1 MAKAKKVVES
11 NNSYDGADIVTLP
24 FPVCIQKRAHM
35 YIGPTD
41 DSGVL
46 TCIREILNNSVDEHL
61 AGHCTHIEI
70 VRDGATSFSIR
81 DNGRGIPFDVV
92 DGKNS
97 LSRIFGTL
105 HAGRN
110 FTVKSVFSTGLNGVG
125 ATAVNALSASFE
137 VTSKRGSE
145 QGYIK
150 FEEGYE
156 KDLKVS
162 PKSKTLPKP
171 YDKSST
177 TVKFSLA
184 TKFFEP
190 DLDVK
195 DEDVE
200 RLIHETAYLNSGLS
214 ITYTYNGE
222 TKVFLYTNGVR
233 DLLDNTL
240 NENKLLKKSVS
251 QLLLQTEDTSEIKAV
266 HSIISPIEKLQ
277 LQQFNYIAI
286 EGNIGAGKTTLSTK
300 LSEDCNAKLVL
311 ERFADNPF
319 LPKFYKDQSRYA
331 FPLEMSFLADRYQQ
345 LSDDLAQFD
354 LFKDFVVADYHIFK
368 SLIFAKVTLQEDE
381 FRLYKTMFDIIH
393 KEMPKPDLYVYLYQN
408 TERLLGNIKKRGRSY
423 EQEIP
428 ADYLEKINQGYLDY
442 IKTQTDLNVLII
454 DVSDLD
460 FVKKQEDYVFL
471 LNEINKKI
479 ALARG

>member
-1 MAKAKKVVES
+1 MSQHQVILSLGSNQGNRLETIQSCINLIHSEVATVVKVSKIYETPAWGFESEPFYNAAILIHTSKSAQKILKQVLKVEKKLGRIRSKDFGYQARIIDV
-11 NNSYDGADIVTLP
+11 DIIAFDEEIISTETLQIP
-24 FPVCIQKRAHM
+24 HPLMQNRKF
-35 YIGPTD
+35 
-41 DSGVL
+41 VL
-46 TCIREILNNSVDEHL
+46 QPMMDL
-61 AGHCTHIEI
+61 
-70 VRDGATSFSIR
+70 
-81 DNGRGIPFDVV
+81 
-92 DGKNS
+92 
-97 LSRIFGTL
+97 
-105 HAGRN
+105 
-110 FTVKSVFSTGLNGVG
+110 GLNWEHP
-125 ATAVNALSASFE
+125 T
-137 VTSKRGSE
+137 
-145 QGYIK
+145 
-150 FEEGYE
+150 
-156 KDLKVS
+156 
-162 PKSKTLPKP
+162 
-171 YDKSST
+171 
-177 TVKFSLA
+177 
-184 TKFFEP
+184 
-190 DLDVK
+190 
-195 DEDVE
+195 
-200 RLIHETAYLNSGLS
+200 
-214 ITYTYNGE
+214 
-222 TKVFLYTNGVR
+222 
-233 DLLDNTL
+233 
-240 NENKLLKKSVS
+240 LKKSIA
-251 QLLLQTEDTSEIKAV
+251 QLLLQTEDRSEIKAV

-300 LSEDCNAKLVL
+300 LAEDCNAKLVL

-408 TERLLGNIKKRGRSY
+408 TERLLENIKKRGRSY

-471 LNEINKKI
+471 LNEINRKI
-479 ALARG
+479 VLAR